1 MKNNTLTESEYQEF
15 LAYLR
20 DQKNE
25 QVLEKLLDREAR
37 LRYLQEPQSSLVG
50 LWTGKL
56 IRAASILLLIGV
68 TAGLIFFFLQASGEK
83 VYTTSHGEIMEL
95 TLPDDS
101 YVKLNANSKLRWE
114 RLEDGSRMVRLS
126 GEAYFNVQHEED
138 NTPFLVTTENSTV
151 KVLGTSFNV
160 NSRADKDRIYLE
172 EGMIQLE
179 RSGTSGGRQVVLK
192 PGESAVVNSTID
204 EIEVA
209 VNESLVDEVA
219 WKDGHLR
226 FSDVKLS
233 TILERLEE
241 IYGKEFRVRDSS
253 VLEKEMEFTLPYAN
267 WEVTSQALA
276 LAVGL
281 QLIEKDHY
289 IELK

>member
-1 MKNNTLTESEYQEF
+1 
-15 LAYLR
+15 
-20 DQKNE
+20 
-25 QVLEKLLDREAR
+25 
-37 LRYLQEPQSSLVG
+37 
-50 LWTGKL
+50 
-56 IRAASILLLIGV
+56 
-68 TAGLIFFFLQASGEK
+68 
-83 VYTTSHGEIMEL
+83 
-95 TLPDDS
+95 
-101 YVKLNANSKLRWE
+101 
-114 RLEDGSRMVRLS
+114 
-126 GEAYFNVQHEED
+126 
-138 NTPFLVTTENSTV
+138 PFLVTTENSTV